1 MKRKVTR
8 SHQSEQR
15 DRDREAGAKN
25 NRQQKDHSGKKNR
38 NCGVSAPLAS
48 SVGVPPIPLL
58 HHKSSKVGQSREQR
72 HSNVALPG
80 KPFQNTW
87 QPKRDSVASCR
98 RAEITQ
104 G

>member
-25 NRQQKDHSGKKNR
+25 NHQQKKHSGKKNR
-38 NCGVSAPLAS
+38 KRGVPAPLAS

-58 HHKSSKVGQSREQR
+58 HHESREVGQRSEKR
-72 HSNVALPG
+72 HSNVALSR
-80 KPFQNTW
+80 KPFQNAG
-87 QPKRDSVASCR
+87 QPKRDSVAARR
-98 RAEITQ
+98 RA
-104 G
+104 